1 MTQLCIGIDI
11 GGTNTVFAAID
22 KMGNTAAQAHIPTVG
37 AATIEEYCDDLTT
50 AIRELIHGLEDRPE
64 ILAIGVG
71 APNGNYYKGTV
82 EFAPNLPWTHVLPL
96 CELLH
101 ARISLPVYLTNDANA
116 AAIGEGL
123 FGAAKGLK
131 DYIVVTL
138 GTGLGS
144 GIVVQGQVVYG
155 STGFGGELGHV
166 IVEQGGR
173 DCGCGRKGCLE
184 RYASVTGLVHTLR
197 EKIAESDAPSGL
209 RFVPVSELEG
219 SAIADAAK
227 AGDEFALATFEDLS
241 ATLGLALA
249 NAVAITSPEAIFLF
263 GGLAKAGDLL
273 LEPTRRHMEAQLLDV
288 FKGTVRL
295 ELSALLDSN
304 AGMLGAA
311 ALAWN
316 EISAPNAPKA

>member
-1 MTQLCIGIDI
+1 MTQLCIGVDI

-22 KMGNTAAQAHIPTVG
+22 KEGKVHAEGHIPTVG
-37 AATIEEYCDDLTT
+37 AETVEGYCDQLAE
-50 AIRELIHGLEDRPE
+50 AIRELRYEIPGQPE
-64 ILAIGVG
+64 ILAVGIG

-82 EFAPNLPWTHVLPL
+82 EFAPNLPWTQVLPL
-96 CELLH
+96 CDLMKERL
-101 ARISLPVYLTNDANA
+101 SLPIHLTNDANA

-123 FGAAKGLK
+123 FGAAKGLS

-144 GIVVQGQVVYG
+144 GIVVQGQVLYG

-166 IVEQGGR
+166 IVEPGGR
-173 DCGCGRKGCLE
+173 ACGCGRKGCLE

-197 EKIAESDAPSGL
+197 EKIEASDEPSGL
-209 RFVPVSELEG
+209 RFVPAKELEG
-219 SAIADAAK
+219 SAISDAAK
-227 AGDEFALATFEDLS
+227 AGDPFALASFEDLS

-273 LEPTRRHMEAQLLDV
+273 LQPTRRHMEANLLDV
-288 FKGTVRL
+288 FQGTVRL
-295 ELSALLDSN
+295 ELSALLDAN

-316 EISAPNAPKA
+316 EQAGSTAS